1 MHAKKVNQKLTEA
14 VSICLVTDIWSSLAV
29 ISFLGLA
36 AMMINDK
43 FEKEI
48 IIIGLT
54 EMRLPQNAENVNKAI
69 EIKFLIIVE
78 FKKSNTWYA

>member
-1 MHAKKVNQKLTEA
+1 LHAKKINQKLTEA
-14 VSICLVTDIWSSLAV
+14 VSICLVAV
-29 ISFLGLA
+29 ISFLDLA
-36 AMMINDK
+36 AMIINDK

-48 IIIGLT
+48 IIINLT
-54 EMRLPQNAENVNKAI
+54 EMRLPQNAEKVNKAV